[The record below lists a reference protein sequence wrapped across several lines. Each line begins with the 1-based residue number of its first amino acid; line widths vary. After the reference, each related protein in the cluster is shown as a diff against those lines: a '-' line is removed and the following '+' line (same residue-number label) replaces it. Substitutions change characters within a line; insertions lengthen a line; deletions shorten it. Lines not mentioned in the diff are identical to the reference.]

1 MYISL
6 FFFFFIRNKHCNK
19 GLNSYISTSAKCRGV
34 MSFLKMAVSGCRCHV
49 LFFLFFS
56 TRFLARIV
64 FPGSK
69 STTSVITINKMLRNH
84 AWWKFIMLMGHTW
97 LILLKTNRIMCPL
110 RYINVG
116 CMSKLGY
123 NVRHNLPGTREA
135 EKLHYC
141 LPNMN
146 LKQKGA
152 ALVTNH
158 TKCFHGTKARDIH
171 SKLKFKG
178 MLKATF

>member
-6 FFFFFIRNKHCNK
+6 FFLFGTNIVIRGWIVIYLPVLNVEVSCHSWKWLSVAVGATLFSFF
-19 GLNSYISTSAKCRGV
+19 
-34 MSFLKMAVSGCRCHV
+34 
-49 LFFLFFS
+49 FFS

-110 RYINVG
+110 HYINVG

>member
-1 MYISL
+1 
-6 FFFFFIRNKHCNK
+6 
-19 GLNSYISTSAKCRGV
+19 
-34 MSFLKMAVSGCRCHV
+34 
-49 LFFLFFS
+49 
-56 TRFLARIV
+56 
-64 FPGSK
+64 
-69 STTSVITINKMLRNH
+69 
-84 AWWKFIMLMGHTW
+84 
-97 LILLKTNRIMCPL
+97 MCPL

-141 LPNMN
+141 LPNIN